1 MVGIRNPSKSLF
13 NSIEFK
19 EIIMK
24 KIKMKKRLVMVSS
37 AIVLMAG
44 ILLAMPAAAKEIT
57 FWSRATNQTQLTALV
72 AGWNKTH
79 ETQIKLTMI
88 PWDDFFSKL
97 ALAMATGTPPD
108 IAAIEVGHFTKY
120 AAEGQMLDITD
131 KAKAIPYFKH
141 FIPSHNMY
149 YPFGGKKLYGIS
161 FFPDIAIMIYN
172 KNLFRQASLDPENP
186 PSNRAEMKNAIERI
200 TALGDDINGFYASL
214 ACRGCMYFLGLS
226 QIWASG
232 GNVIDYSAKK
242 TTFDDPEVGA
252 FLKFYRGMLT
262 SGNLPASAKADTGS
276 GWTTLFKAGKIGM
289 QGTNTPGAADMMNLL
304 GDDVGV
310 TFLPGREF
318 GAGSMIGGDSIGIP
332 AGSKNPDEAWEFI
345 KWMTTEEVQLKYYAG
360 MNMIPT
366 RTDLY
371 DHPDFAKDPRL
382 VKAAKA
388 AEFGRVPYLVE
399 NAKVICCSPTAPWVT
414 LVEQSIFEDKYD
426 EVVDDLNKE
435 ATKILRESQ

>member
-1 MVGIRNPSKSLF
+1 
-13 NSIEFK
+13 
-19 EIIMK
+19 MK

-289 QGTNTPGAADMMNLL
+289 QGTNTPGAADMMNHF